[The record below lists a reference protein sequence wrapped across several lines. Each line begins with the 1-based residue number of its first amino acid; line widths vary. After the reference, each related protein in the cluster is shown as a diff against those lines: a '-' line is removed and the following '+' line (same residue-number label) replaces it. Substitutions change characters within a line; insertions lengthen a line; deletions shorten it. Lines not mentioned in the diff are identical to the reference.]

1 MDRFFSLNNPVM
13 KFLTHIVDL
22 AIVNVL
28 TVVHALGIVTAG
40 GALTAMNY
48 VLFHLQR
55 RDETYVAKMFRKS
68 FKDNFRQ
75 GMPLGLIAIA
85 VAIVTAADL
94 WGMHAL
100 NSKLI
105 TMMMIAITVIA
116 GFLFVTFVYMFA
128 LQSRYENTVKGT
140 IVNAFKL
147 AVGNLPRTVLMMFIW
162 IIWTGVLIYLHRAAL
177 LAFVLYG
184 FSLPGFLCTM
194 LYEPVFAK
202 LEENSSDPT

>member
-68 FKDNFRQ
+68 FKDNFKQ
-75 GMPLGLIAIA
+75 GIPLGLIAIA

-128 LQSRYENTVKGT
+128 LQS
-140 IVNAFKL
+140 
-147 AVGNLPRTVLMMFIW
+147 
-162 IIWTGVLIYLHRAAL
+162 
-177 LAFVLYG
+177 
-184 FSLPGFLCTM
+184 
-194 LYEPVFAK
+194 
-202 LEENSSDPT
+202 

>member
-68 FKDNFRQ
+68 FKDNFRHVFCIF
-75 GMPLGLIAIA
+75 GRSCASIAA
-85 VAIVTAADL
+85 VFRTARLSPAPERSIL
-94 WGMHAL
+94 HSLRQLPSNRAVG
-100 NSKLI
+100 
-105 TMMMIAITVIA
+105 
-116 GFLFVTFVYMFA
+116 
-128 LQSRYENTVKGT
+128 SRGKGGTVKMT
-140 IVNAFKL
+140 ELLWF
-147 AVGNLPRTVLMMFIW
+147 VGGLLFGGFVSTMF
-162 IIWTGVLIYLHRAAL
+162 LCCLQLHRINKYEAL
-177 LAFVLYG
+177 IREL
-184 FSLPGFLCTM
+184 TM
-194 LYEPVFAK
+194 K
-202 LEENSSDPT
+202 LESQKA

>member
-1 MDRFFSLNNPVM
+1 M

-100 NSKLI
+100 NSKII

-140 IVNAFKL
+140 IANAFKL
-147 AVGNLPRTVLMMFIW
+147 AIGNLPRTALMMIIW
-162 IIWTGVLIYLHRAAL
+162 ILWTGVLSIFTVRHCWR
-177 LAFVLYG
+177 LYSMVFHFRG
-184 FSLPGFLCTM
+184 SCAQCSTNRCSLNWKRI
-194 LYEPVFAK
+194 V
-202 LEENSSDPT
+202 PTQHK

>member
-68 FKDNFRQ
+68 FKDNFKQ
-75 GMPLGLIAIA
+75 
-85 VAIVTAADL
+85 
-94 WGMHAL
+94 
-100 NSKLI
+100 
-105 TMMMIAITVIA
+105 
-116 GFLFVTFVYMFA
+116 
-128 LQSRYENTVKGT
+128 
-140 IVNAFKL
+140 
-147 AVGNLPRTVLMMFIW
+147 
-162 IIWTGVLIYLHRAAL
+162 
-177 LAFVLYG
+177 
-184 FSLPGFLCTM
+184 
-194 LYEPVFAK
+194 
-202 LEENSSDPT
+202 